1 MRAETVNVTVHPVG
15 CNTYYLT
22 RVITS
27 RVAVMLYY
35 ITNFFTRLLAYIF
48 RRICFFGLTRLV
60 CRLAIWLNILL
71 CFVEN
76 VLFRIELEAF
86 SEYFTVRCK
95 KIKLPLALAWLQTK
109 GLFSESDFESRD
121 VSHPCCK
128 KEDGRFSFFWL
139 KVNI

>member
-1 MRAETVNVTVHPVG
+1 MRADTVNVTVHHVG

-27 RVAVMLYY
+27 QKLLQRVAVMLYN

-48 RRICFFGLTRLV
+48 WRIFFFFGLTRLV

-86 SEYFTVRCK
+86 S
-95 KIKLPLALAWLQTK
+95 
-109 GLFSESDFESRD
+109 
-121 VSHPCCK
+121 
-128 KEDGRFSFFWL
+128 
-139 KVNI
+139 